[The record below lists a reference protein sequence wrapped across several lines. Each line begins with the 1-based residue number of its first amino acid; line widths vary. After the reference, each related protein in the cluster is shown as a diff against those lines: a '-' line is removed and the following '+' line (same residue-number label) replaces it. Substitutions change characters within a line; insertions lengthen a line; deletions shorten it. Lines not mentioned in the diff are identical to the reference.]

1 MRRQKVLVGLVILL
15 SCIAV
20 PALAGSEETSPAP
33 PAGTCTA
40 AAALAPMAQPAPAS
54 QAPALPFET
63 PWSAALQAACTPSP
77 LCPNSA
83 ACNTDCRNRGA
94 RLGVC
99 TSDGCC
105 ICIWK
110 I

>member
-1 MRRQKVLVGLVILL
+1 MRRQKVLVGFVILL
-15 SCIAV
+15 SCIAL
-20 PALAGSEETSPAP
+20 PALAGSEETVPMLQPA
-33 PAGTCTA
+33 TCTA
-40 AAALAPMAQPAPAS
+40 AVAQPAPAS